1 MFDYLIGNWDRFSG
15 VPEWAGV
22 NCQFKDNK
30 IVSID
35 NGASFPAYSNEKV
48 YERFMM
54 TERFSLHMIDS
65 LRALDKAQTFKLLF
79 PDASKYETE
88 AFEQF
93 WKQRSALLT
102 RIDSLSQTYGSK
114 RVLSF
119 E

>member
-1 MFDYLIGNWDRFSG
+1 M
-15 VPEWAGV
+15 

-54 TERFSLHMIDS
+54 AERFSMHMIDS

-79 PDASKYETE
+79 PEPSKYETE

-93 WKQRSALLT
+93 WKQRSSLLT